1 MARFD
6 RIKVYS
12 MMREIAIIP
21 VFYHKD
27 PQVAMDVVKAC
38 YAGGARVFE
47 YTNRGDFAYDV
58 FAELSRFIIREMP
71 DLILGVGSVVDG
83 PTAALYIQAGTNF
96 IVSPSLKEDMAIIC
110 NRRKIPWIPGCGSVN
125 EISRAE
131 ELGAEVVKIFPAGQV
146 GGPAFIKNIKGPCP
160 WTSIMPT
167 GGVEPTEENLKAWFE
182 AGAFCVGMGSKLML
196 KDSAGKYDLKG
207 IEELTGEAIR
217 IASKYVKT

>member
-12 MMREIAIIP
+12 AMRSSAIVP

-27 PQVAMDVVKAC
+27 PQTAMDVAKAC
-38 YAGGARVFE
+38 YAGGARIFE
-47 YTNRGDFAYDV
+47 FTNRGDFAYDV
-58 FAELSRFIIREMP
+58 FAELNRYIIRELP

-96 IVSPSLKEDMAIIC
+96 IVSPTMKEDMAIIC
-110 NRRKIPWIPGCGSVN
+110 NRRKIPWVPGCGSLN

-131 ELGAEVVKIFPAGQV
+131 ELGAEVIKIFPAGQV

-160 WTSIMPT
+160 WTNIMPT

-182 AGAFCVGMGSKLML
+182 AGAYCVGMGSKLMV
-196 KDSAGKYDLKG
+196 KDSSGKYDLKA
-207 IEELTGEAIR
+207 IEELTRKAIE
-217 IASKYVKT
+217 IASRYVKA